1 VESGAARSD
10 CRADEILTECGHPC
24 PLHSL
29 FTFAFGLFY
38 ISADKDVRA
47 PQFMKFSAS
56 LPKEVLKMSLDSILS
71 HKFRSG
77 LTILGIVIGII
88 TAIVVAS
95 ILTGMRQS
103 IVSIVEDYGTNNIY
117 AFHLTTGLS
126 NGNRDERNRK
136 PLTEADADAL
146 LTQSSAIEDVAMV
159 APNIGS
165 WGAGFDDNL
174 VYEGKNYRWALTDGV
189 TANYAQIVNLVLKQG
204 RWLSEA
210 DNQQR
215 RNVLVVGV
223 NTVEALFPGKEDEAV
238 GKVVR
243 MNGTTW
249 EIVGV
254 IEKRKAG
261 FFGENEE
268 DRKIFLPFRTARKA
282 APLRDAILHII
293 QAKQGQLN
301 DAVAEVEGI
310 LRQRREVKY
319 GDPNN
324 FDVKTADNFIA
335 QFDGIIGGVGAAA
348 IAISMLGLLVGG
360 IGVMNI
366 MLVSVTERTK
376 EIGIRK
382 AIGATKSAIV
392 LQFLLE
398 AMTLTFFGGVIGIV
412 LAVGISNLIMLLI
425 PSIPATVEFWM
436 IGLSLSVSVGI
447 GLIFGVLPARKAAK
461 LDPIECLR
469 YE

>member
-1 VESGAARSD
+1 MK
-10 CRADEILTECGHPC
+10 
-24 PLHSL
+24 
-29 FTFAFGLFY
+29 
-38 ISADKDVRA
+38 IS
-47 PQFMKFSAS
+47 SS
-56 LPKEVLKMSLDSILS
+56 LPKEVLLMSLDSLMA
-71 HKFRSG
+71 HKFRSA
-77 LTILGIVIGII
+77 LTILGIVIGVI

-103 IVSIVEDYGTNNIY
+103 IVSIVEEYGTNNIY
-117 AFHLTTGLS
+117 VFHLSTGFGPRS
-126 NGNRDERNRK
+126 RDERNRK
-136 PLTEADADAL
+136 PLTENDADAVL
-146 LTQSSAIEDVAMV
+146 RQSSTVEDIALV

-165 WGAGFDDNL
+165 WGNGFDDNL
-174 VYEGKNYRWALTDGV
+174 VYEGRNYRWALTDGV
-189 TANYAQIVNLVLKQG
+189 TPNYMEISNVVLRQG
-204 RWLSEA
+204 RWITEA
-210 DNQQR
+210 DNYQR

-223 NTVEALFPGKEDEAV
+223 NTVEALFPTEQDDVV
-238 GKVVR
+238 GKVVK

-249 EIVGV
+249 EIIGV

-268 DRKIFLPFRTARKA
+268 DRKVFMPFRTARKA
-282 APLRDAILHII
+282 APMRDAILHIV
-293 QAKQGQLN
+293 QAKPGQLN
-301 DAVAEVEGI
+301 DAVLEIEGI
-310 LRQRREVKY
+310 LRQRRNVKY
-319 GDPNN
+319 GDENN
-324 FDVKTADNFIA
+324 FDIKTADSFIA

-348 IAISMLGLLVGG
+348 IAISCLGLLVGG

-398 AMTLTFFGGVIGIV
+398 AMTLTFFGGLIGVV
-412 LAVGISNLIMLLI
+412 LAVGISNLVMLLV
-425 PSIPATVEFWM
+425 PSLPATIELWM
-436 IGLSLSVSVGI
+436 IAFSLAVSVAV

>member
-1 VESGAARSD
+1 
-10 CRADEILTECGHPC
+10 
-24 PLHSL
+24 
-29 FTFAFGLFY
+29 
-38 ISADKDVRA
+38 
-47 PQFMKFSAS
+47 
-56 LPKEVLKMSLDSILS
+56 MSLDSILA

-103 IVSIVEDYGTNNIY
+103 IVSIVEEYGTNNIY
-117 AFHLTTGLS
+117 AFHLSTGFS

-136 PLTEADADAL
+136 PLTEADANAIL
-146 LTQSSAIEDVAMV
+146 AQSTTVEDIAVVAI
-159 APNIGS
+159 NIGS
-165 WGAGFDDNL
+165 WGSGFDDNL

-189 TANYAQIVNLVLKQG
+189 SPNYAQVVNLSLKQG
-204 RWLSEA
+204 RWLTEA
-210 DNQQR
+210 DNYQR

-249 EIVGV
+249 EIIGV

-268 DRKIFLPFRTARKA
+268 DRKIFMPFRTARKA
-282 APLRDAILHII
+282 APVRDSLLHII

-301 DAVAEVEGI
+301 DAVLEVEGI

-324 FDVKTADNFIA
+324 FDIKTADNFIA

-348 IAISMLGLLVGG
+348 IAISLLGLLVGG

-382 AIGATKSAIV
+382 AIGATKKAIV

-398 AMTLTFFGGVIGIV
+398 AMTLTFFGGLIGIV
-412 LAVGISNLIMLLI
+412 IAIGISNLLMLLI
-425 PSIPATVEFWM
+425 PSMPAHIELWM
-436 IGLSLSVSVGI
+436 ILLSLSVSVGV

>member
-1 VESGAARSD
+1 
-10 CRADEILTECGHPC
+10 
-24 PLHSL
+24 
-29 FTFAFGLFY
+29 
-38 ISADKDVRA
+38 
-47 PQFMKFSAS
+47 MKLSTS
-56 LPKEVLKMSLDSILS
+56 LPAEVLKMSLDSILA
-71 HKFRSG
+71 HKFRSA

-117 AFHLTTGLS
+117 AFHLTTGFS
-126 NGNRDERNRK
+126 HSGNRDERNRK
-136 PLTEADADAL
+136 PLTEDDADAIL
-146 LTQSSAIEDVAMV
+146 AQSTAIEDIALV

-165 WGAGFDDNL
+165 WGAGFDDNM
-174 VYEGKNYRWALTDGV
+174 VYEGKNYRWALCDGV
-189 TANYAQIVNLVLKQG
+189 TPNYMQITNLVLKQG
-204 RWLSEA
+204 RWLTET
-210 DNQQR
+210 DNLQR
-215 RNVLVVGV
+215 RNVLVIGV
-223 NTVEALFPGKEDEAV
+223 NAVEALFPGKEDEAV
-238 GKVVR
+238 GKVIR

-268 DRKIFLPFRTARKA
+268 DRKIFMPFRTARKA
-282 APLRDAILHII
+282 APRRDAILHII
-293 QAKQGQLN
+293 QAKPGQLN

-382 AIGATKSAIV
+382 AIGATKKTIV

-398 AMTLTFFGGVIGIV
+398 AMTLTFFGGIIGVVI
-412 LAVGISNLIMLLI
+412 AVGISNLIMLLI
-425 PSIPATVEFWM
+425 PSIPATVELWM
-436 IGLSLSVSVGI
+436 IALSLGVSVGV
-447 GLIFGVLPARKAAK
+447 GLIFGVLPARKASK

>member
-1 VESGAARSD
+1 MKMAMES
-10 CRADEILTECGHPC
+10 I
-24 PLHSL
+24 
-29 FTFAFGLFY
+29 Y
-38 ISADKDVRA
+38 
-47 PQFMKFSAS
+47 
-56 LPKEVLKMSLDSILS
+56 S
-71 HKFRSG
+71 HKFRSF
-77 LTILGIVIGII
+77 LTILGIVVGVI

-95 ILTGMRQS
+95 ILTGMRNS
-103 IVSIVEDYGTNNIY
+103 IVSIVEEYGTSNIY
-117 AFHLTTGLS
+117 AYHLSTGPGPRS
-126 NGNRDERNRK
+126 RDERNRK
-136 PLTEADADAL
+136 PLTDDDATAILAQSTAITD
-146 LTQSSAIEDVAMV
+146 LTTV

-165 WGAGFDDNL
+165 FNGGFDDNL

-189 TANYAQIVNLVLKQG
+189 MPNLMEMTNIALKSGRFITESDNY
-204 RWLSEA
+204 
-210 DNQQR
+210 QR

-223 NTVEALFPGKEDEAV
+223 NCVEALFPGQEDEAV
-238 GKVVR
+238 GKLVR

-268 DRKIFLPFRTARKA
+268 DRKVFLPYRTARKA
-282 APLRDAILHII
+282 APDRDETRMII
-293 QAKQGQLN
+293 QAKPGQIS
-301 DAVAEVEGI
+301 DAVSEVEGI

-319 GDPNN
+319 GEPNN
-324 FDVKTADNFIA
+324 FDIKTADNFIA
-335 QFDGIIGGVGAAA
+335 QFDGIIGGVGIAA
-348 IAISMLGLLVGG
+348 IAISCLGLLVGG

-382 AIGATKSAIV
+382 AIGATKGAIV

-398 AMTLTFFGGVIGIV
+398 AMTLTFFGGIIGVIV
-412 LAVGISNLIMLLI
+412 AVGISNLIMLLI
-425 PSIPATVEFWM
+425 PSIPAQVPVWAVLAGLGTS
-436 IGLSLSVSVGI
+436 IGV
-447 GLIFGVLPARKAAK
+447 GLIFGVLPARKASR